1 MSRKQGRWIERLLW
15 EQTPTTSVG
24 ASAGWSNTV
33 WRCMMS
39 WKPGRERSEIAVDRA
54 GVMCS

>member
-24 ASAGWSNTV
+24 ASAGWSNSLE
-33 WRCMMS
+33 MHDELEA
-39 WKPGRERSEIAVDRA
+39 RERKE
-54 GVMCS
+54 